1 MFGKGGGSKKW
12 GGMLYYERV
21 DSQLRSKM
29 GIQVGKH
36 SIGREIKNMFK
47 LCAINFDIKGLY
59 T

>member
-1 MFGKGGGSKKW
+1 MGVCR
-12 GGMLYYERV
+12 LYYERV

-36 SIGREIKNMFK
+36 RIGREEKNMFK
-47 LCAINFDIKGLY
+47 LCAINFDKKGLD